1 MGAEGAWIVRQV
13 TPADESRLRQ
23 LIARAER
30 VTLRFQV
37 EDLADYLAREP
48 FLLAEEAGR
57 LRGFLAF
64 FVRQALHA
72 ALAAA
77 ALADDWAV
85 FSWLDRLLP
94 PCIAHLQACGVR
106 SLSYVG
112 SATWLAES
120 LQARGFRLISR
131 IVAYEKTGWRIPA
144 VGNQRVQVRAVQPSD
159 FSALVSLDGLAFHP
173 LWRNSAETLRQWRAT
188 VPYFVV
194 AVAGQDIVGY
204 CYCSVGDQGQGHLIR
219 VAVHPV
225 WQGRGIGTRLMA
237 EALGFFQKAGVRH
250 ITLNTQEENAPA
262 QRLYR
267 RFGFRPMGRE
277 AIALWRDL

>member
-1 MGAEGAWIVRQV
+1 METEGAWVVRQV
-13 TPADESRLRQ
+13 TPADESQLRQ

-30 VTLRFQV
+30 VVLRFQA
-37 EDLADYLAREP
+37 EDLADYLTREP
-48 FLLAEEAGR
+48 FLLAEEAGKPC
-57 LRGFLAF
+57 GFLAF
-64 FVRQALHA
+64 FVRQALQA

-77 ALADDWAV
+77 ALADDRVV

-94 PCIAHLQACGVR
+94 PCIAHLQACGIR

-120 LQARGFRLISR
+120 LQARGFCLISR
-131 IVAYEKTGWRIPA
+131 IVAYEKMGWRITT
-144 VGNQRVQVRAVQPSD
+144 VGSRRVQVRAVQPAD
-159 FSALVSLDGLAFHP
+159 FSALVSLDALAFHP
-173 LWRNSAETLRQWRAT
+173 LWRNTVETLGRWRAT

-194 AVAGQDIVGY
+194 AVAGQDVVGY

-225 WQGRGIGTRLMA
+225 WQGRGIGTRLLA
-237 EALGFFQKAGVRH
+237 EAAGFFQKAGVRC
-250 ITLNTQEENAPA
+250 ITLNTQEENAVA

-267 RFGFRPMGRE
+267 KFGFRPMGRE